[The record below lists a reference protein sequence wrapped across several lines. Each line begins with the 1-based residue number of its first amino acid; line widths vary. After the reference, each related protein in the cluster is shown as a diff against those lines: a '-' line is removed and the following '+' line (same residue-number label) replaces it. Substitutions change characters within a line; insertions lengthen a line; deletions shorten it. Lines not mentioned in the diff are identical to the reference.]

1 MTFKSQIEG
10 QLQKSTTG
18 LIVVSQSE
26 ASVALFNLLIIT
38 LASLKLEKSE
48 QPDWCHV
55 CRDGGALLVHLLFTI
70 CASPHLWQE
79 AVDSDRKNRINNTR
93 GGNELSQKDVWAQ
106 P

>member
-48 QPDWCHV
+48 QLDWCHI
-55 CRDGGALLVHLLFTI
+55 CRDGGALLVY
-70 CASPHLWQE
+70 CGKE
-79 AVDSDRKNRINNTR
+79 
-93 GGNELSQKDVWAQ
+93 
-106 P
+106 

>member
-18 LIVVSQSE
+18 LIVVSQTE

-55 CRDGGALLVHLLFTI
+55 CRDGGALLVY
-70 CASPHLWQE
+70 CGKE
-79 AVDSDRKNRINNTR
+79 
-93 GGNELSQKDVWAQ
+93 
-106 P
+106 